1 MPGIGREKS
10 PACER
15 TAAAMANI
23 KQKVFG
29 DMPDG
34 RNVKI
39 YTLTNDQGLEARIMN
54 YGGTLV
60 SLGAPDR
67 DGVHADV
74 VLGFDEF
81 APYLTQHPYFG
92 SLIGRYANRIAGASF
107 TIDGRTYGLSAN
119 DGRNHLHGG
128 GIGFD
133 KILWDAK
140 PAESAEGPQLVLSHC
155 SRAGEEGYPGS
166 LTVRVTYTLTAQ
178 NELRLDYSASADHTT
193 VLNLTHHSYF
203 NLAGAGTIHD
213 HLLRLAAERYLPVD
227 PELIPLGE
235 QRSVRGTPFDF
246 TVPSSIGSRISSDE
260 AQLQLAGG
268 YDHCWVLTEQSG
280 ACALAAE
287 LIDPM
292 SGRALSVFT
301 THPGIQVYSG
311 NFLDGSI
318 QGKQGRRYQR
328 HSGLCLETQHFP
340 DSPNQPSFPTTM
352 LRPGETYREMTVYRF
367 EVDQGIGEEKA

>member
-1 MPGIGREKS
+1 MVRI
-10 PACER
+10 
-15 TAAAMANI
+15 ANQI
-23 KQKVFG
+23 FG
-29 DMPDG
+29 EMPDG
-34 RNVKI
+34 RNVEL
-39 YTLTNDQGLEARIMN
+39 YTLANENGVEARIMN

-60 SLGAPDR
+60 SLRVPDR
-67 DGVHADV
+67 NGVHADV

-81 APYLTQHPYFG
+81 APYLAQHPYFG

-107 TIDGRTYGLSAN
+107 TIHGSAYRVSAN

-128 GIGFD
+128 RIGFD
-133 KILWDAK
+133 KILWDAEPGK
-140 PAESAEGPQLVLSHC
+140 SAEGPQLVLSHF
-155 SRAGEEGYPGS
+155 SRAGEEGHPGNLS
-166 LTVRVTYTLTAQ
+166 VRVTYTLTAQ
-178 NELRLDYSASADHTT
+178 NELRLDYCASTDQTT
-193 VLNLTHHSYF
+193 VINLTHHSYF

-246 TVPSSIGSRISSDE
+246 TVPRSIGSRISSDE

-268 YDHCWVLTEQSG
+268 YDHCWVLTAQSG

-301 THPGIQVYSG
+301 TQPGLQVYSG

-318 QGKQGRRYQR
+318 QGKQGQPYQR

-340 DSPNQPSFPTTM
+340 DSPNQPTFPTTM
-352 LRPGETYREMTVYRF
+352 LGPGETYREMTVYRF
-367 EVDQGIGEEKA
+367 EVDKGIGEQKT

>member
-1 MPGIGREKS
+1 
-10 PACER
+10 
-15 TAAAMANI
+15 MANI
-23 KQKVFG
+23 EQQVFG
-29 DMPDG
+29 EMPDG

-60 SLGAPDR
+60 SLRAPDR
-67 DGVHADV
+67 NGIHADV

-81 APYLTQHPYFG
+81 APYLAQHPYFG

-107 TIDGRTYGLSAN
+107 TVDGRTHRLSAN

-133 KILWDAK
+133 KTLWDAE
-140 PAESAEGPQLVLSHC
+140 PAESAEGPQLVLSHF
-155 SRAGEEGYPGS
+155 SRAGEDGYPGN

-178 NELRLDYSASADHTT
+178 NELRLDYSASTDQTT
-193 VLNLTHHSYF
+193 VINLTHHSYF

-213 HLLRLAAERYLPVD
+213 HLLRLRAERYLPVD
-227 PELIPLGE
+227 PELIPIGE

-246 TVPSSIGSRISSDE
+246 TVPCSIGSRISSDE

-287 LIDPM
+287 LFDPM
-292 SGRALSVFT
+292 SGRALTVFT
-301 THPGIQVYSG
+301 TQPGIQVYSG
-311 NFLDGSI
+311 NFLECSI
-318 QGKQGRRYQR
+318 EGKQGRRYQR

-340 DSPNQPSFPTTM
+340 DSPNQPGFPTTM
-352 LRPGETYREMTVYRF
+352 LRPSDTYREMTVYRF
-367 EVDQGIGEEKA
+367 EVDQRIREEKA